1 MLACSHRSAR
11 IPARPLV
18 KARSHVA
25 LQPGAAADDMSELFS
40 GSFPVPPFVSALL
53 RGLLRRPAPAKPLL
67 CLRPRSGSGSPV
79 PVPPEKPLLVLG
91 AAPTRFRVP
100 ETDGQNRRNEC
111 TSTELL
117 SSVSSAAMPKRRS
130 ATRRTSQCF
139 RSQPKRR
146 GRTTLGRGNPGP
158 NGIDASLS
166 ADWLNSPAASLKV
179 LTSPSRASCAATNT
193 SGRSLLAIRGRLSRS
208 ESAKSASTPSSNSTA
223 PPSGNQPATA
233 TRRCPAKGHFL
244 TRYRK
249 VYPHPSRSEDGLK
262 RELQDARIVRRGNP
276 AELRRGCVGAW
287 LPEIY
292 VVEYVK
298 EFGSK
303 LDREALHDTGA
314 LDHAQ
319 ISIEESR
326 SSQVVPSRTPKT
338 SDSIGREFR
347 RVEKPGDHVSV

>member
-146 GRTTLGRGNPGP
+146 GGTTLGRGNPGP

-208 ESAKSASTPSSNSTA
+208 ESGKSASTPSSNSTA

-249 VYPHPSRSEDGLK
+249 VYPQVRICVAGKRGAEVWRSTASRAPRWSRRLMGGMK
-262 RELQDARIVRRGNP
+262 PVITNARSAPVHVALNNR
-276 AELRRGCVGAW
+276 AVSAQLMALRNYGVGQNCVAACD
-287 LPEIY
+287 
-292 VVEYVK
+292 
-298 EFGSK
+298 SS
-303 LDREALHDTGA
+303 LHDNGTHA
-314 LDHAQ
+314 L
-319 ISIEESR
+319 SR
-326 SSQVVPSRTPKT
+326 DTPV
-338 SDSIGREFR
+338 R
-347 RVEKPGDHVSV
+347 

>member
-146 GRTTLGRGNPGP
+146 GGTTLGRGNPGP

-208 ESAKSASTPSSNSTA
+208 ESGKSASTPSSNSTA

-249 VYPHPSRSEDGLK
+249 VYPQVAQRVTARFAARSRQSAAPRSRCPTHRRAGPPCHDRAKVGRRRGGHRGRPASPSRNHGRAAATPSASRGDAIRTQQPTPACSTGGDVASRFAAGGGAATVEDG
-262 RELQDARIVRRGNP
+262 R
-276 AELRRGCVGAW
+276 
-287 LPEIY
+287 
-292 VVEYVK
+292 
-298 EFGSK
+298 
-303 LDREALHDTGA
+303 
-314 LDHAQ
+314 
-319 ISIEESR
+319 
-326 SSQVVPSRTPKT
+326 
-338 SDSIGREFR
+338 
-347 RVEKPGDHVSV
+347 